1 MRHSPRRAQAAD
13 IRFHRQNCA
22 ESVRLKCVAQNA
34 DSLLPQEHRPE
45 SPQGGTMPR
54 MANGDLLLLI
64 RWPDPECAQRWPQ
77 SYPCSRA
84 QIIRMLDAGEDIVV

>member
-1 MRHSPRRAQAAD
+1 
-13 IRFHRQNCA
+13 
-22 ESVRLKCVAQNA
+22 
-34 DSLLPQEHRPE
+34 
-45 SPQGGTMPR
+45 MPR

-84 QIIRMLDAGEDIVV
+84 QIIRMLDAGEDIVVYGLQPFHTSGDSTPPSTDPDC